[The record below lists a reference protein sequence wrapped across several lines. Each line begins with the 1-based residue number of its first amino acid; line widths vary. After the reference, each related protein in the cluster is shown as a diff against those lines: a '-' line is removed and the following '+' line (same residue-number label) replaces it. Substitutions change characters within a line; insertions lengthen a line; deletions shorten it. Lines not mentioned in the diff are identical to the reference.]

1 LEKRNDEDTLTVKR
15 RLAVY
20 RDQTQPLEAFY
31 AERELLRS
39 IDATASPDEVS
50 DRMLAEL
57 GELV

>member
-1 LEKRNDEDTLTVKR
+1 
-15 RLAVY
+15 LAVY